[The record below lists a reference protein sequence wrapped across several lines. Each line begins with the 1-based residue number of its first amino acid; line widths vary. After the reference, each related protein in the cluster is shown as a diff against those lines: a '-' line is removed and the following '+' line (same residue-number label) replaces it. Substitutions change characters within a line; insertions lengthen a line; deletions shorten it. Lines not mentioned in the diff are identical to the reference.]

1 MAVPNQARR
10 DTVYSCPRGARGES
24 AAGANLPPAGRRHR
38 QPPRRKETLE
48 VLSLIVSTVAYFI
61 ASHYIKRYL
70 DAMEAPTGFTRSTL
84 TFCAALLI
92 AYGVAFAVDWAES
105 LGEKPAAQP
114 THVGAMVPAPA
125 PMAYFFTYFCTRQ
138 LSVSAT

>member
-1 MAVPNQARR
+1 VNLRQARNR
-10 DTVYSCPRGARGES
+10 
-24 AAGANLPPAGRRHR
+24 PPAARRR
-38 QPPRRKETLE
+38 RRPAIRKETLE

-70 DAMEAPTGFTRSTL
+70 DDIEAPTGFTRSAL

-105 LGEKPAAQP
+105 LAEKHAGQRTP
-114 THVGAMVPAPA
+114 VGAIVPAPA
-125 PMAYFFTYFCTRQ
+125 ATAYFFTYFWTRQ